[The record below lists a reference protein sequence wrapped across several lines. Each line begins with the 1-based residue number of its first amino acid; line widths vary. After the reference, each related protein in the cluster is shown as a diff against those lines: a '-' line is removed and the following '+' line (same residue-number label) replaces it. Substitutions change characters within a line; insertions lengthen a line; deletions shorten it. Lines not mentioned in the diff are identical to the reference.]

1 MEGAPKMKNVAQ
13 QEKRLLGVLALG
25 CYATT
30 LIAFVFLCYSLAS
43 LYRDLITQQLLV
55 VSQLH

>member
-1 MEGAPKMKNVAQ
+1 MKNVAQ

-30 LIAFVFLCYSLAS
+30 LMALVFLCYSLAS
-43 LYRDLITQQLLV
+43 LYRDLISEQLLIARY
-55 VSQLH
+55 LH